1 MVSKTALCGAKI
13 IDVDAGRA
21 LDGRD
26 VLVEDGRIT
35 GLPPE
40 EELPG
45 DAVRID
51 CRGKY
56 VMPGLIDMHV
66 HFYGESGGRF
76 TAKYDTFATIFLSRG
91 ITTVRSMG
99 ELDPEAALRFRD
111 KMARPEAAGPRVLTA
126 ATYFDRTPAL
136 IDWMDASPDTAA
148 LEEKYGRF
156 RGRIDL
162 IKVYNNIG
170 AGDIRV
176 LSRLGRE
183 DGLKVYGHLGTTTA
197 AEAIHAGISGLE
209 HGFYT
214 MTEFYEKPDVVM
226 NMKYLYDTFDPFG
239 KTATELI
246 ELIVE
251 NDVAITPTNVPFV
264 IHSEE
269 LLEKL
274 EQQGMFSWVCEECRQ
289 ELKSRWERSVF
300 SDKRAEMKRSL
311 MERQLAFLSR
321 IRERG
326 GRIFAG
332 TDTISEFLAGS
343 ALVWEAQMLQKTG
356 MSTAEVLR
364 RLTCYAA
371 EELGLGTETG
381 TVAPGKSADLIVLGA
396 NPLETLENLHS
407 VEAVYK
413 MGRRYE
419 RAELEKRFVGR
430 IYVR

>member
-1 MVSKTALCGAKI
+1 MGSKTALCGAEI
-13 IDVDAGRA
+13 IDVEGGRTLSGRA
-21 LDGRD
+21 I
-26 VLVEDGRIT
+26 LVEDGRIT
-35 GLPPE
+35 GLPAE
-40 EELPG
+40 EELPC
-45 DAVRID
+45 DAARTD

-66 HFYGESGGRF
+66 HFYGESGGKF
-76 TAKYDTFATIFLSRG
+76 TEKYETYAPIFLSRG

-99 ELDPEAALRFRD
+99 ELDPEAALRF
-111 KMARPEAAGPRVLTA
+111 KSEMAESEAAGPRVLTA
-126 ATYFDRTPAL
+126 ATYFDRAPAL

-170 AGDIRV
+170 AEDIRR
-176 LSRLGRE
+176 LAELGRA

-197 AEAIHAGISGLE
+197 SEAIRAGISGLE

-239 KTATELI
+239 KTATELV

-274 EQQGMFSWVCEECRQ
+274 EQQGMFGWVCEECRK
-289 ELKSRWERSVF
+289 ELKNRWERGVF
-300 SDKRAEMKRSL
+300 GDKRAEMKRSL

-321 IRERG
+321 IHERG
-326 GRIFAG
+326 GRVFAG

-343 ALVWEAQMLQKTG
+343 ALVWEAQMLQKAG
-356 MSTAEVLR
+356 MSTMEVLR
-364 RLTCYAA
+364 SLTCCAA
-371 EELGLGTETG
+371 EELGLGAETG
-381 TVAPGKSADLIVLGA
+381 AVAPGKSADLIVLGA

-419 RAELEKRFVGR
+419 RAELEKRFVGQ
-430 IYVR
+430 IYM